1 MSEPARAPEQLR
13 RFGGGGV
20 SAFGEMLV
28 VGLVVTAASL
38 PLITM
43 LPAIAAGV
51 RHFDE
56 HLVAGDDS
64 LRAFVRLVWRSVR
77 SGWWFGLCW
86 ITVLAALGAGAV
98 LGTRGVLPGGDAYAA
113 VCLLLALGVA
123 LIGLRSAA
131 LWDPA
136 AGWRGLRRRGSA
148 LVVEDPVGTG
158 YVLVGL
164 LVAGVVVWMLPPLV
178 VITPGLVVLAAVA
191 AERRRRAR
199 AA

>member
-56 HLVAGDDS
+56 HLAARDDS
-64 LRAFVRLVWRSVR
+64 LQAFMGLVWRSVR

-86 ITVLAALGAGAV
+86 ITVLTALGAGAV
-98 LGTRGVLPGGDAYAA
+98 LGARGVLPGGEAYAV

-131 LWDPA
+131 LWDPVT
-136 AGWRGLRRRGSA
+136 GWRGLRRRGSA
-148 LVVEDPVGTG
+148 LVLDDPVGTG
-158 YVLVGL
+158 YVLVGV

-178 VITPGLVVLAAVA
+178 VITPGLVVLAIVA